1 MRYIFWILKFTNVSS
16 SLIGADLLSSLIGA
30 DVSSSLIG
38 ADVSKSL
45 IGANVLSSL
54 IGADFQTPWLGPGL
68 WKDKGSSSRNFRR
81 NLSFLQ
87 GWKGKVFNSIN
98 KISICKAN
106 RDLPGSVLRF
116 WIHNIVSSDIWK
128 YLIFCFCINV
138 FGNILGSLRF
148 GSRSEWA
155 RIFLLDWIQ
164 NYCTYIFISSSV

>member
-45 IGANVLSSL
+45 IGADVLSSL

-68 WKDKGSSSRNFRR
+68 WMDKGSSSIET
-81 NLSFLQ
+81 LEEIYHSCCLQ
-87 GWKGKVFNSIN
+87 GWKGSVFNSIN
-98 KISICKAN
+98 KISICTAN
-106 RDLPGSVLRF
+106 RDLPGSVLRI
-116 WIHNIVSSDIWK
+116 WIYNIVSSDIWK

-155 RIFLLDWIQ
+155 KIFLLDWIQ
-164 NYCTYIFISSSV
+164 NYCTYCIYL